1 MRRFVLTFVFFLLTS
16 PAAFSQTALEMK
28 VAGEAERAA
37 VAAYRAKDYAEFLKQ
52 IEVANAN
59 RPNHSRLIYN
69 RAIAY
74 ALNGRRSDA
83 LASLERL
90 TKMGLAFAF
99 DKSEDLQ
106 DLRGEERF
114 KAIIAASADNLK
126 PVGVSTRALQLTD
139 KAMIAESVAYDKKS
153 KTFYV
158 GSIHQ
163 RKIVAV
169 DAKGVEKEFSSQD
182 DGLFAVL
189 GMKVDVKRGVLWAA
203 TSAIPQMRGFKEAD
217 KGRSGVYKYDLK
229 TKKLLGKHM
238 LPSVEQHMLGD
249 LWIDARGN
257 VYATDSLSPNI
268 YRIDAKKD
276 SIEPFITSDLFASLQ
291 GITAGANAN
300 EIYVADYAKGI
311 FRIDLSSKAI
321 AHLTPD
327 ANVTLLGIDGLY
339 FHRGRLIAIQNGI
352 TPNRVAAFAVE
363 GDRIASTS
371 VLEANHPDF
380 LEPTLGLINGDE
392 FYFVANSQWPLVN
405 EKAELQTEKLREPV
419 ILKLKL
425 K

>member
-16 PAAFSQTALEMK
+16 PTAFSQTAVEMK

-217 KGRSGVYKYDLK
+217 KGRSGVYKYDVR
-229 TKKLLGKHM
+229 TRKLIGEYM
-238 LPSVEQHMLGD
+238 LPSGESHMLGD
-249 LWIDARGN
+249 VWIDGSGN

-268 YRIDAKKD
+268 YRIDAKKG

-321 AHLTPD
+321 KQLKPD

-352 TPNRVAAFAVE
+352 TPNRVVAFAVE
-363 GDRIASTS
+363 GDRITSTS